1 MKVAVCGIGKAGQSA
16 INMINN
22 CRDIELEL
30 VINREE
36 SQSIGKNVGRY
47 MGQKDSGAYVY
58 SIKNCKEELSNKKI
72 DVIIDFSNRELTKEL
87 LVLCEELSV
96 NLVICTT
103 DFSEEEEKEI
113 LEVGKRKK
121 IGVVYAPNLTI
132 GINLLMDFT
141 KKVSRVLHGFNYEI
155 IEYHR
160 KEKRIPSTTAQKISE
175 TIEGKNVP
183 IHSIRAGNY
192 TGVHEV
198 VIANE
203 NESIKIKHE
212 SLNRGAFAN
221 GAILAARFVLNK
233 KGFYKM
239 SDVIMGLE

>member
-16 INMINN
+16 INMIND
-22 CRDIELEL
+22 CQDIRLEL

-36 SQSIGKNVGRY
+36 SQSIGKNVGLY
-47 MGQKDSGAYVY
+47 MGQKSSDVYVY

-72 DVIIDFSNRELTKEL
+72 DVIIDFSNRTLTKEL
-87 LVLCEELSV
+87 LIICEEMKI

-113 LEVGKRKK
+113 AEVGERKK
-121 IGVVYAPNLTI
+121 IGIVYAPNLTI

-141 KKVSRVLHGFNYEI
+141 KKISKISQGFNYEI

-175 TIEGKNVP
+175 TIEGRNVP

-221 GAILAARFVLNK
+221 GAILAARFVLNR
-233 KGFYKM
+233 KGFFKM
-239 SDVIMGLE
+239 SDVIIELE